1 MFTILKTVVYIMSD
15 KLYELP
21 NPILDKKEL
30 SSLNELTN
38 RYKKLIEPSKV
49 SKAISKA
56 MSVIPE
62 SIKEKGASVANQ
74 ITSQELYRQTM
85 ELISMG
91 FNTLEEQVAKL
102 TISEAMIIKNINKES
117 KDIQIESLIEIC
129 LVRSYIVSKTVN
141 KNNGMS
147 RLYAVIEGGATGVF
161 GFWGLPFNLA
171 FSTLLYFRAVQT
183 IAMYYGYD
191 VKKDESELIIASEV
205 FTNALSP
212 RNNDTKNEL
221 SGIIGKVMVMSEAA
235 IVKQTAKK
243 TWTDMAAKGGIPLL
257 LTQMRALANK
267 AAKKAL
273 EKAGQKGL
281 EQSLFKG
288 AFEQIGKKLTQKVIQ
303 RSVPVVSGALG
314 ALIDLGQ
321 MNQIVEFADVF
332 YQKRFIME
340 KQGRIDELTSND
352 IVIDAEFTETD
363 NNDD

>member
-1 MFTILKTVVYIMSD
+1 MSD
-15 KLYELP
+15 KVYELP
-21 NPILDKKEL
+21 NPILDKKES

-38 RYKKLIEPSKV
+38 RYKKLIEPSKA
-49 SKAISKA
+49 SKAISKVT
-56 MSVIPE
+56 SVIPE

-117 KDIQIESLIEIC
+117 KEIQIESLSEIC

-141 KNNGMS
+141 KNKGMS
-147 RLYAVIEGGATGVF
+147 RLYAIIEGGATGAV
-161 GFWGLPFNLA
+161 GFWGLGFNLA

-191 VKKDESELIIASEV
+191 VKNDGSELIIASEV

-212 RNNDTKNEL
+212 RNNDTKNEM

-257 LTQMRALANK
+257 LAQMRALANK

-281 EQSLFKG
+281 EQSIFKG
-288 AFEQIGKKLTQKVIQ
+288 VFEQIGKKLTLKAIQK
-303 RSVPVVSGALG
+303 SVPVVSGALG

-352 IVIDAEFTETD
+352 IVIDAEFTEIK
-363 NNDD
+363 NNEE